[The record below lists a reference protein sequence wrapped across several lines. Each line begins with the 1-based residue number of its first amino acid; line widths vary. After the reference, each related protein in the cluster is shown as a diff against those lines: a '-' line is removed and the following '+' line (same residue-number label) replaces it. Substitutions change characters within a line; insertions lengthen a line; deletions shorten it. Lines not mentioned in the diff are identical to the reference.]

1 MKIHKYIDLEEA
13 IKAVCRSE
21 CGCTTPCYD
30 NPCDILS
37 DMISKAESERLPSA
51 DAAEVIRCR
60 DCKHR
65 RENCGMGD
73 HRWCDFHRMTTR
85 ADDFC
90 SYGRRKNDGSCK

>member
-1 MKIHKYIDLEEA
+1 MSDLIFRADA
-13 IKAVCRSE
+13 IAVIRKNRYRLYGHGMTE
-21 CGCTTPCYD
+21 D
-30 NPCDILS
+30 VLVAAWIRNL
-37 DMISKAESERLPSA
+37 ERLPSA
-51 DAAEVIRCR
+51 DAVEVIRCK

-90 SYGRRKNDGSCK
+90 SYGRRKK

>member
-1 MKIHKYIDLEEA
+1 MSDLISKRVIQDALIEKISRLNAEGEKSINVAREFIRFKRYIDG
-13 IKAVCRSE
+13 I
-21 CGCTTPCYD
+21 TP
-30 NPCDILS
+30 I
-37 DMISKAESERLPSA
+37 IVPSI
-51 DAAEVIRCR
+51 VRCK

-90 SYGRRKNDGSCK
+90 SYGRRKK

>member
-1 MKIHKYIDLEEA
+1 MSDLISRAAA
-13 IKAVCRSE
+13 IAVIRKNHYRLYGHGMTE
-21 CGCTTPCYD
+21 DVLVYD
-30 NPCDILS
+30 LGQ
-37 DMISKAESERLPSA
+37 LPSA
-51 DAAEVIRCR
+51 DATEVIRCK

-90 SYGRRKNDGSCK
+90 SYGRRKNDGSCKEVSL